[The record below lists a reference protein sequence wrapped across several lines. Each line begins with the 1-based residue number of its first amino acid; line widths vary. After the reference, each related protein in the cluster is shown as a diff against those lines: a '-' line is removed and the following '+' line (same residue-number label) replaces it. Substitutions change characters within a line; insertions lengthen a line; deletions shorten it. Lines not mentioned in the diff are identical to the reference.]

1 LTTHTSAT
9 TDAVAEETHSG
20 KPVPRRDRVVH
31 AQDVPVVI
39 LCGGQGT
46 RIREASERLPKPMIE
61 IGERPVLW
69 HIMKT
74 YHHYGHR
81 RFVLCLGFKAWTIK
95 EFFLNYREQTSDI
108 TVFADGTVETHNTPN
123 GDDWEVTL
131 IETGLESDTGRR
143 LSLAREHLRCEYF
156 MLTYGDGV
164 ADVDLGALLREHV
177 RSGRVGTVT
186 AVHPTSRFGEL
197 CLDGNIVTNFA
208 EKPELQS
215 GLVNGG
221 FFAFRHDFLDYVHDD
236 SAMLERDALQKLTV
250 DGQLG
255 IRKHTG
261 FWRGMD
267 TYREYVELNELWNT
281 GEAPWKVWS

>member
-1 LTTHTSAT
+1 V
-9 TDAVAEETHSG
+9 DAH
-20 KPVPRRDRVVH
+20 
-31 AQDVPVVI
+31 DVPVVI

-69 HIMKT
+69 HIMKM

-108 TVFADGTVETHNTPN
+108 TVFADGTVETHDAPN

-131 IETGLESDTGRR
+131 VETGLESETGRR
-143 LSLAREHLRCEYF
+143 LSLARDHLRSEYF

-197 CLDGNIVTNFA
+197 CLDGDIVTNFA

-221 FFAFRHDFLDYVHDD
+221 FFAFRRSFLDYVHDD

-267 TYREYVELNELWNT
+267 TYREYVELNEIWNT
-281 GEAPWKVWS
+281 GEAPWKVW

>member
-1 LTTHTSAT
+1 MH
-9 TDAVAEETHSG
+9 E
-20 KPVPRRDRVVH
+20 RRDEGRQVDP
-31 AQDVPVVI
+31 ADVPVVI

-69 HIMKT
+69 HILKT

-95 EFFLNYREQTSDI
+95 EFFLNYREQTSDFTI
-108 TVFADGTVETHNTPN
+108 FADGTVETHSPPN

-131 IETGLESDTGRR
+131 LETGLESDTGRR
-143 LSLAREHLRCEYF
+143 LSLAREYLRCEHF

-164 ADVDLGALLREHV
+164 ADVDVGALLREHV
-177 RSGRVGTVT
+177 RSGRIGTVT
-186 AVHPTSRFGEL
+186 AVSPTSRFGEL
-197 CLDGNIVTNFA
+197 CLDGDVVTNFA
-208 EKPELQS
+208 EKPELHS

-221 FFAFRHDFLDYVHDD
+221 FFAFRRDFLDYVHDD
-236 SAMLERDALQKLTV
+236 SAMLERDALQKLTA
-250 DGQLG
+250 DSQLG
-255 IRKHTG
+255 IHRHTG

-267 TYREYVELNELWNT
+267 TYREYMELNELWNT

>member
-1 LTTHTSAT
+1 MLHERN
-9 TDAVAEETHSG
+9 DDG
-20 KPVPRRDRVVH
+20 RVVDP
-31 AQDVPVVI
+31 ADVPVVI

-69 HIMKT
+69 HILKT
-74 YHHYGHR
+74 YHHFGHR

-95 EFFLNYREQTSDI
+95 EFFLNYREQTSDF
-108 TVFADGTVETHNTPN
+108 TLFADGTVETHNKSN
-123 GDDWEVTL
+123 GDDWDVTL
-131 IETGLESDTGRR
+131 VETGLESETGRR
-143 LSLAREHLRCEYF
+143 LSLAREHLGSEHF

-164 ADVDLGALLREHV
+164 ADVDVGAVLQEHV
-177 RSGRVGTVT
+177 RSGRIGTVT

-197 CLDGNIVTNFA
+197 VYDGDAVTAFA

-221 FFAFRHDFLDYVHDD
+221 FFAFRREFLDYVHDD
-236 SAMLERDALQKLTV
+236 SAMLERDALQKLTI
-250 DGQLG
+250 DGELG
-255 IRKHTG
+255 IHKHTG

-267 TYREYVELNELWNT
+267 TYREYVELNELWNS
-281 GEAPWKVWS
+281 GHAPWKVWS